1 MLTKVNYVDDTTVIH
16 AKNLNDIQ
24 DAIIELESSP
34 AGGGVLSVNGKT
46 PDDAGAVDLTAADVG
61 AVGVAQ
67 IKVWIS
73 PDPTSPASIF
83 GGSWVQIKDRF
94 VLAAGDTYAAGS
106 TGGEATHALIVNEMP
121 SHGHALRPSYSY
133 NSQILS
139 ADTTSTNY
147 GKVAGVPGSSGWLTN
162 YANTSSEGPIQKTG
176 WGAPHNNMP
185 PYLSLYVWMRVTE
198 EAVA

>member
-46 PDDAGAVDLTAADVG
+46 PDDAGDVDLTAADVG
-61 AVGVAQ
+61 AVAVDQ

-83 GGSWVQIKDRF
+83 GGTWTQIKDRF
-94 VLAAGDTYAAGS
+94 ILAAGDTYAAGS
-106 TGGEATHALIVNEMP
+106 TGGEAAHTLTIPELAAHSGHLYANNLNTGGATGIYLPQEALKSYGSETHGWHIQNGNEAM
-121 SHGHALRPSYSY
+121 
-133 NSQILS
+133 
-139 ADTTSTNY
+139 
-147 GKVAGVPGSSGWLTN
+147 VAGH
-162 YANTSSEGPIQKTG
+162 SEGGQQ
-176 WGAPHNNMP
+176 PHNNMP
-185 PYLSLYVWMRVTE
+185 PYLSLYIWMRVTE
-198 EAVA
+198 EVAA